1 MCSRRRNNGNSEAAE
16 VHHLLSS
23 LLLVLLS
30 SPVLLSLGKAGS
42 LTCSALI
49 LQFERNSSGPF
60 LLLCNHKVHFM
71 MTLYVITAAAT
82 QNKLSACDISSMT
95 HQPK

>member
-1 MCSRRRNNGNSEAAE
+1 MCSIRRDNSKSKAAE

-23 LLLVLLS
+23 LLLMLLN

-60 LLLCNHKVHFM
+60 FLLCNTKY
-71 MTLYVITAAAT
+71 T
-82 QNKLSACDISSMT
+82 
-95 HQPK
+95 P

>member
-1 MCSRRRNNGNSEAAE
+1 MCSRRRDNSNSKAAE

-23 LLLVLLS
+23 LLLMLLN

-49 LQFERNSSGPF
+49 LQFECNSSGPS
-60 LLLCNHKVHFM
+60 LLLCKS
-71 MTLYVITAAAT
+71 
-82 QNKLSACDISSMT
+82 QNTRHEDTNVL
-95 HQPK
+95 